1 MDRKTKKKRPLNQY
15 IGPLTPA
22 QAAEGIQAALKN
34 AIALLGDAELLLQ
47 NKRWQR
53 AAALAILAIEEAGK
67 PSLIRGLLVATDGEH
82 LRDKW
87 KDYRTH
93 TKKNL
98 MWILPQMARKGAIHL
113 EELRPIYDES
123 ADHGHVLDAIKQI
136 AIYSDAY
143 GNCHWSLPE
152 NVVDESQATSLVE
165 IARIFAKDDL
175 AMTSEAE
182 LRIWV
187 KHMRP
192 VQKSPMDEMKRA
204 LLACYAEA
212 ESSGVLQGQ
221 NSASDMVKFVL

>member
-1 MDRKTKKKRPLNQY
+1 LDRTTKKKRPLNQY

-22 QAAEGIQAALKN
+22 QAAEGIEAAFKN
-34 AIALLGDAELLLQ
+34 AIALLGEAELLLQ

-67 PSLIRGLLVATDGEH
+67 PSLIRGILVATDGEH

-87 KDYRTH
+87 KGYRTH

-98 MWILPQMARKGAIHL
+98 IWILPQLARKGATHL

-123 ADHGHVLDAIKQI
+123 ADHGHVLDTIKQI

-187 KHMRP
+187 KHMGP
-192 VQKSPMDEMKRA
+192 VQESPMDEMKRA

-212 ESSGVLQGQ
+212 ESSGVLQGN